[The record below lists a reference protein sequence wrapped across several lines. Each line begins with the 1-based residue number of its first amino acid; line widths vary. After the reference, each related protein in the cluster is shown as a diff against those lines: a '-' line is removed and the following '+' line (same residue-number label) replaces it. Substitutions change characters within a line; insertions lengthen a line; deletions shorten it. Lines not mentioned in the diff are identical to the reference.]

1 MSTINYQIMI
11 KHIFKIIWAQR
22 KSNGWILGELVIV
35 MCALWFMMDKLWVDV
50 RCYNAPMGYDI
61 SNTWRFKLSTL
72 SSNAPGYVPDSLY
85 DSNATQDLLKLME
98 RIRQEQEVEEVCVTY
113 WSMPYSNGSSWGTL
127 LPLGADTSK
136 AVGQNYHKLK
146 VSPSYFDVFRMKDKE
161 GRAITPLV
169 ENAYRPLVITA
180 EAEDFFFGGQSA
192 IGRQISENDDLSEP
206 FTIAAVL
213 PTFRS
218 NDFDRPENCAFTILK
233 GESLQ
238 EFVKNFGVRSAELSV
253 RTKRPMTED
262 EMYAFLEKT
271 ADRMTV
277 NNTFVHGVALL
288 ADQRDDQLRFTKNEN
303 SKKLSMMAFLLV
315 NVFFGIVGT
324 FWLRTERRRSE
335 IGLRMAIGSSRGR
348 LGEYMYLEGL
358 GLLAITVPILLV
370 FVFNMA
376 FLDKLD
382 SYREPLSILRF
393 LVTLS
398 VSYLLM
404 AGMICMGIWF
414 PVRKAVKMA
423 PAEALHYE

>member
-1 MSTINYQIMI
+1 MRRIGMLTSGGDCQALNAAMRGVVKTLANADEEVEIYGFLDGYRGLIY
-11 KHIFKIIWAQR
+11 
-22 KSNGWILGELVIV
+22 SNFRMLTSADFSGILTKGGTILGSS
-35 MCALWFMMDKLWVDV
+35 
-50 RCYNAPMGYDI
+50 RTP
-61 SNTWRFKLSTL
+61 FKLIRE
-72 SSNAPGYVPDSLY
+72 PGENGID
-85 DSNATQDLLKLME
+85 K
-98 RIRQEQEVEEVCVTY
+98 VEA
-113 WSMPYSNGSSWGTL
+113 M
-127 LPLGADTSK
+127 K
-136 AVGQNYHKLK
+136 QNYHKLK
-146 VSPSYFDVFRMKDKE
+146 VSPCYFDVFRMKDKE

-233 GESLQ
+233 GESLR

-277 NNTFVHGVALL
+277 NNTFVHGVTLL

>member
-1 MSTINYQIMI
+1 MI

-180 EAEDFFFGGQSA
+180 EAEDFFFGGS
-192 IGRQISENDDLSEP
+192 P
-206 FTIAAVL
+206 
-213 PTFRS
+213 P
-218 NDFDRPENCAFTILK
+218 
-233 GESLQ
+233 
-238 EFVKNFGVRSAELSV
+238 
-253 RTKRPMTED
+253 
-262 EMYAFLEKT
+262 
-271 ADRMTV
+271 
-277 NNTFVHGVALL
+277 
-288 ADQRDDQLRFTKNEN
+288 
-303 SKKLSMMAFLLV
+303 
-315 NVFFGIVGT
+315 
-324 FWLRTERRRSE
+324 
-335 IGLRMAIGSSRGR
+335 
-348 LGEYMYLEGL
+348 
-358 GLLAITVPILLV
+358 
-370 FVFNMA
+370 
-376 FLDKLD
+376 
-382 SYREPLSILRF
+382 
-393 LVTLS
+393 
-398 VSYLLM
+398 
-404 AGMICMGIWF
+404 
-414 PVRKAVKMA
+414 
-423 PAEALHYE
+423 